1 MSYDRVVLACAA
13 SGFLVAF
20 LFFSFFGLVLLLG
33 RNGFS
38 QQGLLVNIDNI
49 VVSNNS
55 GFSILIFVFG
65 IMIAIHWHSSDG

>member
-1 MSYDRVVLACAA
+1 MSYDDAVLACAV

-38 QQGLLVNIDNI
+38 QLGLLINR

-55 GFSILIFVFG
+55 GFSILISAFG
-65 IMIAIHWHSSDG
+65 IMIAIHWHS